1 MQAGNKNALAC
12 GINPLKLN
20 KTMSY
25 GKKLKN
31 LAGYDFL
38 RLALGF
44 LIMAS
49 LSGCTLFSINI
60 GPQVKSLKE
69 KVVSGEGRNKV
80 LLVEIQGFISNEKK
94 KSLIGSQF
102 ETGMVEKVREV
113 LQKAE
118 KDDDIKALL
127 IRINSPGGTVTSS
140 DMIYHELKE
149 FKKKKKIK
157 IYAAM
162 MDLAASGGYYIAMA
176 ADTIFAHPTTLTGSI
191 GVISIKINAK
201 ELSDKIGLDW
211 EIVKSGDKKDFLS
224 PFRGLTPEERKL
236 FQETIDSFHEQF
248 VKVVD
253 ENRPELDLATVKKL
267 ADGRVYTA
275 QQALEAKLVDKIGYL
290 DDVEEFIKKDL
301 KVEEFKLII
310 YHRSGQYKSN
320 VYSSVPGPS
329 TVNLFNFDLSTL
341 PKALSP
347 QFMYLWMQ

>member
-1 MQAGNKNALAC
+1 MSYEKIQKERSGLVF
-12 GINPLKLN
+12 LKL
-20 KTMSY
+20 TF
-25 GKKLKN
+25 GL
-31 LAGYDFL
+31 
-38 RLALGF
+38 
-44 LIMAS
+44 LIIAW

-69 KVVSGEGRNKV
+69 KVVSGEGGDKV
-80 LLVEIQGFISNEKK
+80 LLVEIQGFISNDKK
-94 KSLIGSQF
+94 KSLIGSEF

-176 ADTIFAHPTTLTGSI
+176 ADTIFAHPTSLTGSI

-211 EIVKSGDKKDFLS
+211 EIVKSGEKKDFLS

-236 FQETIDSFHEQF
+236 FQETIDSFHNQF
-248 VKVVD
+248 VRVVD
-253 ENRPELDLATVKKL
+253 ENRSDLDLAAVQKL
-267 ADGRVYTA
+267 ADGRVYTS
-275 QQALEAKLVDKIGYL
+275 QQALESHLVDKIGYL
-290 DDVEEFIKKDL
+290 DDVEEFIKTDL
-301 KVEEFKLII
+301 NLKEFKLII
-310 YHRSGQYKSN
+310 YHRNGQYKSN

-329 TVNLFNFDLSTL
+329 TVNLFNFDLTTL
-341 PKALSP
+341 PRTLSP